1 MWSSPEDG
9 ARYWELTRT
18 IQAAVHGREGPRS
31 LEMVR
36 TEDLAAF
43 LEWMCLAREVA
54 PSLQP
59 FIETSSPHALQ
70 RFSYFQMTRYF
81 RYLCS
86 QITVAG
92 EPAEPEGGTKKT
104 PPDFHPA
111 AEQR

>member
-9 ARYWELTRT
+9 ARYWELTHA
-18 IQAAVHGREGPRS
+18 IQAALNAREGQRS
-31 LEMVR
+31 REVVR
-36 TEDLAAF
+36 TEELAAF
-43 LEWMCLAREVA
+43 LEWMGLAREAA

-81 RYLCS
+81 RYLRS

-92 EPAEPEGGTKKT
+92 EPADIEGSTKKS
-104 PPDFHPA
+104 PPDKNPA